1 MRVEMLPPVKMPLSG
16 IPLSVHA
23 SSKRGMHN
31 HGTLAGDIDAFHLDG
46 AQLKSLKTRTVG
58 VLVSEQ
64 SSPIERGAA
73 VGLCRQRVQRI
84 VQRKQERDS
93 WRTERRH
100 LDALRDPSELTIA
113 GREQQG
119 RHAVGRAHG
128 GKGKRALHASAAM
141 ASMVEDPSSMMP
153 ADRWRML
160 NELFRDSDL
169 NRDGTVPNSVFV
181 KVLRGLDLF
190 LGEVRLCLRL
200 CPSLDSEKIF

>member
-1 MRVEMLPPVKMPLSG
+1 MRVEMLPPVKMPRE
-16 IPLSVHA
+16 
-23 SSKRGMHN
+23 RGMHKPDN
-31 HGTLAGDIDAFHLDG
+31 HGTLAGDIDTLHLDG

-64 SSPIERGAA
+64 SSPIERGAN
-73 VGLCRQRVQRI
+73 GLCRQRVQRI

-200 CPSLDSEKIF
+200 CPYLDSEKKF